1 MHAIDFLRHT
11 PGWVYAVL
19 LGLLLLGGLQLQTR
33 QRRLRSLVLVALGFG
48 AWSVAGVLG
57 SLGHGPSGAWV
68 LLAWAASALAVAGL
82 GQAGFVRGV
91 QRSSDGQGLVIAG
104 SAWPLVAMLGIFC
117 LRYAMGA
124 SGAVHAAWLQAPAT
138 PWVLSALLGTA
149 SGVFLA
155 RALAAWRVASAVAPT
170 SRQALG

>member
-19 LGLLLLGGLQLQTR
+19 LGLLCLGGLQLQTR
-33 QRRLRSLVLVALGFG
+33 QRRLRSLLLVALGFG
-48 AWSVAGVLG
+48 AWSVTGVLE
-57 SLGHGPSGAWV
+57 SLGHGPAGAWV
-68 LLAWAASALAVAGL
+68 LLAWAASALAVAAL
-82 GQAGFVRGV
+82 GQTGFARGV
-91 QRSSDGQGLVIAG
+91 RRSPDGQGLVIAG

-124 SGAVHAAWLQAPAT
+124 GAAVHAAWLQAPAT

-149 SGVFLA
+149 SGVFMA
-155 RALAAWRVASAVAPT
+155 RALAAWRVSSAGAPT
-170 SRQALG
+170 RAQVLG